1 MLKNLTCILLT
12 FAMVIILNVVNASE
26 FPDKTITI
34 VCNWSAGGGQDTVS
48 RLIAKFASERAGVP
62 VVVNNVT
69 GAGGSAGVRFA
80 SEAKPDGYTIG
91 IIGSSFVARN

>member
-1 MLKNLTCILLT
+1 MLKITNILLI
-12 FAMVIILNVVNASE
+12 FAMFAVLNIANANE

-34 VCNWSAGGGQDTVS
+34 VCNWGAGGGQDTVA

-62 VVVNNVT
+62 VIVSNVT

-91 IIGSSFVARN
+91 IIGSSFVKKL